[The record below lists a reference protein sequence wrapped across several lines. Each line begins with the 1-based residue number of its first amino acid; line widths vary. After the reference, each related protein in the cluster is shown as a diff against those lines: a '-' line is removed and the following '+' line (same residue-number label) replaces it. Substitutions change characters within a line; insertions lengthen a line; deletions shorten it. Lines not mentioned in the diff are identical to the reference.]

1 MEQRHRTGW
10 IPYIVPVKDYHK
22 DHWACQGWRGSASH
36 LIHIIIVKNGKVWY
50 KIVEHLNISPLQ
62 RYPINQTLLKDEH
75 MVRLFRTTTAQTTL
89 PPEVQTYLHAPRLPE
104 RVPWREVDYAVL
116 DLETT
121 GLNARRDAILSI
133 GLVEVRQGR
142 VQLDSS
148 WYALV
153 QPPAGVQ
160 VPAASIR
167 IHGLLRGDV
176 AHAPHLTDVLP
187 ELLERLAGRV
197 LVVHFARMDVDFL
210 ARALQQTWRVQLR
223 GPALDT
229 MQIAQGLYHQE
240 RWLTGHDGMRPV
252 TSLRELAE
260 QVHLPI
266 ANEHNALSDAITTAQ
281 LFLAQ
286 AIRLER
292 RGNGSLQHLLQ
303 MGRCLR

>member
-1 MEQRHRTGW
+1 MVRFQWFNPTTARHR
-10 IPYIVPVKDYHK
+10 IPAV
-22 DHWACQGWRGSASH
+22 
-36 LIHIIIVKNGKVWY
+36 
-50 KIVEHLNISPLQ
+50 
-62 RYPINQTLLKDEH
+62 
-75 MVRLFRTTTAQTTL
+75 
-89 PPEVQTYLHAPRLPE
+89 VQEYLAAPRPPE
-104 RVPWREVDYAVL
+104 RVPWRDVPYAVL

-133 GLVEVRQGR
+133 GLVEIIQGR
-142 VQLDSS
+142 VQLERS

-176 AHAPHLTDVLP
+176 AAAPCLEEVLP
-187 ELLERLAGRV
+187 QLLERLTGRV

-210 ARALQQTWRVQLR
+210 ARALQQTWQVKLR

-229 MQIAQGLYHQE
+229 MQIAQTLYHQE

-260 QVHLPI
+260 QAHLPI
-266 ANEHNALSDAITTAQ
+266 HNEHNALSDAITTAQ

-286 AIRLER
+286 AVRLER
-292 RGNGSLQHLLQ
+292 RGGGMVQHLLQ
-303 MGRCLR
+303 AGQCLR